1 MNIRLGGA
9 WVAGLFWFLCAAHS
23 QGQDFAFQIN
33 QAASGGS
40 AQLHVQATTSGTLIG
55 NYDATTTPLGTH
67 TKPGFLAPGA
77 TENVSVPVH
86 SFNPDAQGQVTF
98 APTGT
103 FSAHFDPAGG
113 TLTLA
118 DFTADLLGGGTASIP
133 VTAAISF
140 DTFRTTNPSST
151 YLGIPLTLPL
161 GNATVSG
168 LTATEVPGDA
178 SGTLTPLGNNQYSF
192 AVTPNVIIH
201 AKVDFQGSPLDVAT
215 NPTPF
220 LLSGQLTISG
230 GTAQITESAPVDL
243 TNSVAPATVLDPL
256 PFDLPAGA
264 SSAHVI
270 FNLTL
275 NTEDTS
281 VQGAQ
286 TLVAGGVAV
295 PEPGALIALG
305 CLTVAGLL
313 IRPNRRR
320 NFSGAFTADFG

>member
-1 MNIRLGGA
+1 MKTRLGGA
-9 WVAGLFWFLCAAHS
+9 WAAGLFCLLCAAHS

-40 AQLHVQATTSGTLIG
+40 AQLHVQASTSGTLIG

-67 TKPGFLAPGA
+67 TKPGFFAPGA
-77 TENVSVPVH
+77 TENVSVAVH

-98 APTGT
+98 APTGI
-103 FSAHFDPAGG
+103 FSTHFDPADG
-113 TLTLA
+113 TMTLA

-140 DTFRTTNPSST
+140 DTFRTSNPSST

-161 GNATVSG
+161 GSAVVSG
-168 LTATEVPGDA
+168 LTATQVPGDV
-178 SGTLTPLGNNQYSF
+178 SGTLIPLGNNQYSF
-192 AVTPNVIIH
+192 TVTPMVIIQ

-220 LLSGQLTISG
+220 LLSGQLAITG
-230 GTAQITESAPVDL
+230 DTAQITESAPLDL
-243 TNSVAPATVLDPL
+243 TSSVAPATALSPL

-275 NTEDTS
+275 NTQDTD
-281 VQGAQ
+281 VQGTQ
-286 TLVAGGVAV
+286 SLVAGGVAV
-295 PEPGALIALG
+295 PEPGALMALG
-305 CLTVAGLL
+305 YLAIAGL
-313 IRPNRRR
+313 IFRPIRRR
-320 NFSGAFTADFG
+320 NFSGAFAPDFG